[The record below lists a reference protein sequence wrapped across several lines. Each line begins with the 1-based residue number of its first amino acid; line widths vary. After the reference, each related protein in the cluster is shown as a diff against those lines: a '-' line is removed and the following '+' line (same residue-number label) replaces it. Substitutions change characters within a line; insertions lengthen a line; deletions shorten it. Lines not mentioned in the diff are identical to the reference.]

1 MYRPAPPRPKK
12 TRICRS
18 RDGCYTCRRK
28 HRKCDLTKPSCSNC
42 TRNGLDCEGYDLR
55 LTWLPASLGTGHNPQ
70 RPKSKTS
77 AEKIISPPSISPNT
91 ATSVSY
97 LNEPDRWLD
106 VPIDDATTVDDAQLQ
121 QLLTHAVNNPQFSRG
136 FLLLDHEAYLLSHF
150 NRCVHGQLMHLMGD
164 WLTELLYHPYL
175 QPALI
180 AISASNLFQEYIF
193 RRDPSLASYHIK
205 ERKIDALTQS
215 CYRLAINYYNDAIR
229 TISGTTSNGNKSPQ
243 LNLASTLLLVLFEW
257 QSGSVHGSFVHMDGA
272 DAIVKSSLKQ
282 LSQTS
287 TGPLLLKS
295 WADMRARK
303 NRQKLPF
310 RPLEIEFSRA
320 SDPRHRVL
328 MSHALQFS
336 SVIAPA
342 LTNAISMRDRLV
354 LQVCAACEG
363 IDESLVLSHF
373 RQWYSH
379 AFDFKYSEELSSEA
393 GCAVTMKELMS
404 GLDATRQALREWH
417 SSLDESRLPVSQASL
432 HPALDQSF
440 EDRLVLV
447 EDITPLQFQ
456 TPEAAFDY
464 LRYAVSLVITSPQV
478 LDRYV
483 FATRLRAPKT
493 YVPAVVAHLL
503 SVIEGLDPAQ
513 LFRYDVYDSGPLWVL
528 VTLAL
533 CVPESHIVSWILE
546 TIMPRYEKYA
556 HRGSILITFINVK
569 DMLLCIQSQLQKGTL
584 PLLCSS
590 SSVITEDLIS
600 SPVARFGQKFAIIG
614 RDTSGSFNYTIVSA

>member
-1 MYRPAPPRPKK
+1 M
-12 TRICRS
+12 
-18 RDGCYTCRRK
+18 
-28 HRKCDLTKPSCSNC
+28 
-42 TRNGLDCEGYDLR
+42 R
-55 LTWLPASLGTGHNPQ
+55 LTWLPTSLGTGHNPQ
-70 RPKSKTS
+70 RPKGKTS
-77 AEKIISPPSISPNT
+77 TEKIISPPSISPHT

-106 VPIDDATTVDDAQLQ
+106 ATIDDATTIDDAQLQ
-121 QLLTHAVNNPQFSRG
+121 QLLTHAVNNPQFLRG

-193 RRDPSLASYHIK
+193 RRDPTFASCHMK
-205 ERKIDALTQS
+205 GRKVDVLTQS

-229 TISGTTSNGNKSPQ
+229 TISDTNSNGNKSPQ

-272 DAIVKSSLKQ
+272 DAIVISSLKQ
-282 LSQTS
+282 LCQTS
-287 TGPLLLKS
+287 TGRLLLKS

-303 NRQKLPF
+303 NRQELAF
-310 RPLEIEFSRA
+310 RPLEVELSRA

-328 MSHALQFS
+328 MSHAMQFS
-336 SVIAPA
+336 SGVAAA

-354 LQVCAACEG
+354 LHMCAACEG
-363 IDESLVLSHF
+363 IDESLVTSHF

-379 AFDFKYSEELSSEA
+379 AFDFKYSEELPSEA
-393 GCAVTMKELMS
+393 GCVTMKELMS
-404 GLDATRQALREWH
+404 GLDATKQVLQEWH
-417 SSLDESRLPVSQASL
+417 SSLDESRLPVSRASL

-440 EDRLVLV
+440 EDRLVLI

-456 TPEAAFDY
+456 TPDAAFDY

-478 LDRYV
+478 LGIYV
-483 FATRLRAPKT
+483 LATRPRAPKT
-493 YVPAVVAHLL
+493 QVPAVVAHLL
-503 SVIEGLDPAQ
+503 SVIEGLDPAE
-513 LFRYDVYDSGPLWVL
+513 LIRYDVYDSGPLWVL

-546 TIMPRYEKYA
+546 TILPRYEKYA
-556 HRGSILITFINVK
+556 HRGSVLITFINVK
-569 DMLLCIQSQLQKGTL
+569 DMLLCIQSQLKKGIL

-600 SPVARFGQKFAIIG
+600 SPIARFGQKFAIVG
-614 RDTSGSFNYTIVSA
+614 RNTSGSFGRIVASA